1 MTIRV
6 VGAGVG
12 RTGTNSL
19 KEALVTLT
27 GEPCYHMSEVFA
39 HLEHVPVWHEA
50 MLGTSVDYDR
60 LLEGYGATVDWPG
73 AALWRELADAYPD
86 AIVLLSVRDPDDWWR
101 SASNTIFQFMD
112 QGMSPEMVAWREM
125 VIAMFDR
132 FTAQWSDEH
141 AAKTAFM
148 HHNDRVRAAIEPAR
162 LVEWRPGDGW
172 GPLCAALGVAEPS
185 TPFPHTN
192 TTAEFRQMAGFD

>member
-19 KEALVTLT
+19 KEALVTLL
-27 GEPCYHMSEVFA
+27 GEPCYHMSEVFQ
-39 HLEHVPVWHEA
+39 HPEHVPVWHEA

-60 LLEGYGATVDWPG
+60 LFEGYSATVDWPG
-73 AALWRELADAYPD
+73 AALWRELAAAYPD

-101 SASNTIFQFMD
+101 SASNTIFQVMD
-112 QGMSPEMVAWREM
+112 REMPPEMAGWREM
-125 VIAMFDR
+125 VIAMLDR
-132 FTAQWSDEH
+132 FTSQWRDEH
-141 AAKTAFM
+141 AAKTAFV
-148 HHNDRVRAAIEPAR
+148 HHNDQVRAAIAPER

-172 GPLCAALGVAEPS
+172 EPLCGALGVAVPS
-185 TPFPHTN
+185 EPFPHTN
-192 TTAEFRQMAGFD
+192 TTAEFRQMAGLD